1 MIATIT
7 SVGIEAPINY
17 GLVVAYT
24 VIVFLIGVGAGLSLL
39 HRRQHP
45 TTIETAPRP
54 SFITKA

>member
-24 VIVFLIGVGAGLSLL
+24 VIVFLIGVGAGLSLI

-45 TTIETAPRP
+45 TTSKTAPRP